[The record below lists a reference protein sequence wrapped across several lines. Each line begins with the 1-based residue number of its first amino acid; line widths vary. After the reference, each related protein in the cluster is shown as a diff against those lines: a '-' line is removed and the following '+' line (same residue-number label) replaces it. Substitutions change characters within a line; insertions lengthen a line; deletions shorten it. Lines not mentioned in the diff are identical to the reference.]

1 MYHQLLETITGIKF
15 TSYYANLFMSGIESK
30 TFQDSDVIVLMV
42 KLFRVAFRKL
52 KGLK

>member
-1 MYHQLLETITGIKF
+1 MYHKLLGTITGIEF
-15 TSYYANLFMSGIESK
+15 TSYYANLFMAGIESK

-42 KLFRVAFRKL
+42 KLFRVAFQKL